1 LPEAN
6 EAAALV
12 VAERFCKMV
21 REWSSRVQDGELRIT
36 VSIGVA
42 SATASMSGYEALMK
56 KADGALYIAKRV
68 GRDRVASTLQLTE
81 AIGTAA
87 E

>member
-1 LPEAN
+1 
-6 EAAALV
+6 
-12 VAERFCKMV
+12 MV
-21 REWSSRVQDGELRIT
+21 REWLSRVQDEELRIA

-56 KADGALYIAKRV
+56 KAGGALYMAKRA
-68 GRDRVASTLQLTE
+68 GRDRVASTLQLTD

-87 E
+87 K